1 MKKLFLVCLFF
12 AGLICSCSNE
22 SPIDTRPITA
32 DSNSLIP
39 EKGILS
45 FYYNGTY
52 YSSEY
57 QMIDTVV
64 VFTDSKVDELSRK
77 FKSLPNVATYYREDG
92 CIEYFDTP
100 ESLQT
105 KLNLHEYTNDKLSSV
120 ITRGYAGGVL
130 NVYEHCDYGGRT
142 LSFSSPC
149 QIPEL
154 RNVHPIP
161 LQRAEFNDIISSIEL
176 KYASSSNLYAN
187 YCVATFFRDEDYN
200 GYSFW
205 IRVSNTLKRNCIS
218 NLRSLPLYPG
228 SSRNFNDRISS
239 ITMVNVER

>member
-100 ESLQT
+100 ELLRA

-120 ITRGYAGGVL
+120 VTRGYTGGVL

-154 RNVHPIP
+154 RNVYPIP
-161 LQRAEFNDIISSIEL
+161 IQPAEFNDIISSIEL
-176 KYASSSNLYAN
+176 KYTSSFDIFPY
-187 YCVATFFRDEDYN
+187 YCVATFFRDADYN
-200 GYSFW
+200 GNSFSL
-205 IRVSNTLKRNCIS
+205 RVSTIQKMNGIS
-218 NLRSLPLYPG
+218 NLKSVPLYPG
-228 SSRNFNDRISS
+228 SSKNFNDRISS
-239 ITMVNVER
+239 ITMEDFGK